1 MTAAAG
7 DAARWAAAGGNAA
20 YAAAGGDAGWAAA
33 WDAADG
39 AAPRAAAGDAA
50 AWAAADGAAGQSAA
64 DHLAADRAAAWFRDC
79 FGADPDCVWLAPGR
93 ANLIGEHTDYNEG
106 LVLPFALG
114 RSTLAAASRRAD
126 GALELRSRQVPTQG
140 ARVRVAELAP
150 GGLTGWAAYP
160 AGVAWA
166 LREVGYPLGG
176 TSIAIDS
183 DVPQG
188 AGLSSSAALE
198 CAVAMALAQLYR
210 VDMAR
215 QQVAALARRAENDF
229 VGVPSGI
236 MDQSA
241 SLLCEAGRALLLDC
255 RSLAAELVPLDVA
268 AAGLSL
274 LLADT
279 RVRHAHAGG
288 EYAARRRECAEAA
301 RALGVRSLRDIT
313 NDIGAVD
320 KLADP
325 VLRRRAK
332 HVITENWRVSAVA
345 RLLRQGDLAGVG
357 PLLNESHASL
367 RDDFEVSWPQAD
379 VAVDGAVAAGAL
391 GARMMGG
398 GFGGS
403 VIALLPEEHAVGIR
417 AAMGEAFSAR
427 GWQPPA
433 FLDATPAAGAHPVFP

>member
-1 MTAAAG
+1 MTAAADGPG
-7 DAARWAAAGGNAA
+7 DGSADRPAADRP
-20 YAAAGGDAGWAAA
+20 
-33 WDAADG
+33 AADG
-39 AAPRAAAGDAA
+39 AAE
-50 AWAAADGAAGQSAA
+50 
-64 DHLAADRAAAWFRDC
+64 RAAAWFREC
-79 FGADPDCVWLAPGR
+79 FGADPECVWLAPGR

-126 GALELRSRQVPTQG
+126 GMLELRSRQVPTP
-140 ARVRVAELAP
+140 RVSVGVHGLAP
-150 GGLTGWAAYP
+150 GRLTGWAAYP

-166 LREVGYPLGG
+166 LREAGHPLGG

-183 DVPQG
+183 DLPQG

-210 VDMAR
+210 VDVTR
-215 QQVAALARRAENDF
+215 PQLAALAQRAENGF

-255 RSLAAELVPLDVA
+255 RSLATELVPLDPA
-268 AAGLSL
+268 ATGLSL

-279 RVRHAHAGG
+279 QARHVHAGG
-288 EYAARRRECAEAA
+288 EYAARRRECADAA

-313 NDIGAVD
+313 NDSGLVD
-320 KLADP
+320 TLADS
-325 VLRRRAK
+325 VLRRRAR
-332 HVITENWRVSAVA
+332 HVITENGRVSAVA
-345 RLLRQGDLAGVG
+345 RLLRDGELRGVG
-357 PLLNESHASL
+357 PLLSASHASL
-367 RDDFEVSWPQAD
+367 RDDFEVSWPEAD
-379 VAVDGAVAAGAL
+379 VAVEAAVAAGAL

-403 VIALLPEEHAVGIR
+403 VIALLPEDRAEGIR
-417 AAMGEAFSAR
+417 AAMIDAFSAR

-433 FLDATPAAGAHPVFP
+433 FLDATPAAGAHQVG

>member
-1 MTAAAG
+1 MTAAADGPG
-7 DAARWAAAGGNAA
+7 DGSAGRPADDRPAA
-20 YAAAGGDAGWAAA
+20 Y
-33 WDAADG
+33 G
-39 AAPRAAAGDAA
+39 AAERAV
-50 AWAAADGAAGQSAA
+50 
-64 DHLAADRAAAWFRDC
+64 AWFREC
-79 FGADPDCVWLAPGR
+79 FGADPECVWLAPGR

-126 GALELRSRQVPTQG
+126 GMLELRSLQQPTQR
-140 ARVRVAELAP
+140 ASVRVGGLAP

-166 LREVGYPLGG
+166 LREAGHPLGG
-176 TSIAIDS
+176 TSVAIDS
-183 DVPQG
+183 DLPQG

-198 CAVAMALAQLYR
+198 CAVAMALTQLYR
-210 VDMAR
+210 VDVAR
-215 QQVAALARRAENDF
+215 PRLAALAQRAENDF

-255 RSLAAELVPLDVA
+255 RSLATELVPLDVA

-279 RVRHAHAGG
+279 RVRHVHAGG
-288 EYAARRRECAEAA
+288 EYAARRRECADAA

-313 NDIGAVD
+313 NDSGAID
-320 KLADP
+320 TLADS
-325 VLRRRAK
+325 VLRRRAR
-332 HVITENWRVSAVA
+332 HVITENKRVSAVA
-345 RLLRQGDLAGVG
+345 ELLRHADLPGVG
-357 PLLNESHASL
+357 PLLSASHVSL
-367 RDDFEVSWPQAD
+367 RDDFEVSWPEAD
-379 VAVDGAVAAGAL
+379 VAVDAAIAAGAL

-403 VIALLPEEHAVGIR
+403 VIALLPGDRAEGVR
-417 AAMGEAFSAR
+417 AAMGEAFAAR
-427 GWQPPA
+427 GWQPPV
-433 FLDATPAAGAHPVFP
+433 FLDATPAAGAHRVG

>member
-1 MTAAAG
+1 MSAA
-7 DAARWAAAGGNAA
+7 DR
-20 YAAAGGDAGWAAA
+20 
-33 WDAADG
+33 AADG
-39 AAPRAAAGDAA
+39 AADGDAGRP
-50 AWAAADGAAGQSAA
+50 AADGAADSA
-64 DHLAADRAAAWFRDC
+64 AADRAAAWFREC
-79 FGADPDCVWLAPGR
+79 FGADPECVWLAPGR

-126 GALELRSRQVPTQG
+126 GMLELCSRQLPAQR
-140 ARVRVAELAP
+140 ARIRVAELAP

-166 LREVGYPLGG
+166 LREAGHPPGG

-183 DVPQG
+183 DLPQG

-198 CAVAMALAQLYR
+198 CAVAMALAHLHR
-210 VDMAR
+210 LDMAR
-215 QQVAALARRAENDF
+215 PQLAALAQRAENDF

-255 RSLAAELVPLDVA
+255 RSLATELLPLDVA

-288 EYAARRRECAEAA
+288 EYAARRRECAGAA
-301 RALGVRSLRDIT
+301 HALGVRSLRDIT
-313 NDIGAVD
+313 NDSGAVD
-320 KLADP
+320 ELADP
-325 VLRRRAK
+325 VLRRRAR
-332 HVITENWRVSAVA
+332 HVISENRRVCAVA
-345 RLLRQGDLAGVG
+345 RLLREGDLPAVG
-357 PLLNESHASL
+357 PLLSESHASL

-379 VAVDGAVAAGAL
+379 FAVDAAVAAGAF

-403 VIALLPEEHAVGIR
+403 VIALLPEDGAVGIR
-417 AAMGEAFSAR
+417 AAMGEAFAVR
-427 GWQPPA
+427 GWQPPT
-433 FLDATPAAGAHPVFP
+433 FLDAMPAAGAHPVFP